1 MRIPIIK
8 DFINGL
14 IKRKFKDTI
23 SQINVNFK
31 GDVEIRFRNE
41 IDLNEFLS
49 ENPVVTI
56 RGNNIICDRKRLAG
70 SLNY

>member
-1 MRIPIIK
+1 M
-8 DFINGL
+8 
-14 IKRKFKDTI
+14 
-23 SQINVNFK
+23 NFN

-41 IDLNEFLS
+41 TDLNEFLS

-56 RGNNIICDRKRLAG
+56 KGDNIICDRKRSAG

>member
-1 MRIPIIK
+1 M
-8 DFINGL
+8 
-14 IKRKFKDTI
+14 
-23 SQINVNFK
+23 NFN

-56 RGNNIICDRKRLAG
+56 KGDNIICDRKRPAG